1 MDNTTAYLA
10 VLARIMQEERA
21 ETTTGSWEHYE
32 KLYALVHTDL
42 MRPPCK
48 KRLRVCWTR
57 WNPCT
62 SAPSWPAPVAC

>member
-21 ETTTGSWEHYE
+21 ETTTGLWEHYE

-42 MRPPCK
+42 TTQLPLSRCARSAK
-48 KRLRVCWTR
+48 KG
-57 WNPCT
+57 
-62 SAPSWPAPVAC
+62 

>member
-32 KLYALVHTDL
+32 KL
-42 MRPPCK
+42 
-48 KRLRVCWTR
+48 
-57 WNPCT
+57 
-62 SAPSWPAPVAC
+62 